1 MKDNPDKNKPYSST
15 LMSFERTGVTSNI
28 YAFMQIRKQ
37 SDIILLS
44 SLYHADMSTCDYSEY
59 CLQYTVYPSQ
69 MDVIFRGKI
78 MDFYHWL
85 C

>member
-1 MKDNPDKNKPYSST
+1 
-15 LMSFERTGVTSNI
+15 MSFERTGVISNI

-44 SLYHADMSTCDYSEY
+44 SWYHADMSTCDNSEY
-59 CLQYTVYPSQ
+59 CLQYIVYPSQ
-69 MDVIFRGKI
+69 MDVIFHGKI